1 MPRLEWFRLQS
12 LGSLKCEATI
22 AMIAWRLNDLIE
34 LRDDTLLHL
43 ALTRS
48 FLYLLFTL
56 LSIQMCLI
64 VL

>member
-1 MPRLEWFRLQS
+1 MPRLEWSRLQF
-12 LGSLKCEATI
+12 LGSQKYEATI
-22 AMIAWRLNDLIE
+22 VMIAWRLNDLIE

-48 FLYLLFTL
+48 FLYLLFIPL
-56 LSIQMCLI
+56 FIQMRLL